1 MGLGKFNSDDHYIY
15 YCGEE
20 LLRRNGVA
28 LIVNNRVLNIVLGC
42 SFKNDR
48 MISVCLQSK
57 PLSITVIQFCV
68 PSNSSLCPQP
78 RLSKKLKLM
87 GLYEDLQ
94 DLLEINEKG
103 WPFHQ
108 RNAKVGSQEKT
119 GKFGLV
125 VQNEAGQ
132 SLTEFSQENML
143 VIANTLSQQH
153 KR

>member
-1 MGLGKFNSDDHYIY
+1 M
-15 YCGEE
+15 
-20 LLRRNGVA
+20 V
-28 LIVNNRVLNIVLGC
+28 
-42 SFKNDR
+42 
-48 MISVCLQSK
+48 SVHFQAK
-57 PLSITVIQFCV
+57 PLNITVIQV
-68 PSNSSLCPQP
+68 YAQALMP
-78 RLSKKLKLM
+78 KKLKLM